1 MYMKNYKM
9 SYSYR
14 YHIHSF
20 LWHPFFGL
28 CFTHCNYVRSDDV
41 RNFKGEAHSVSTIV
55 SDNSG
60 IKGSSSHKRYAT
72 ASIPP
77 RWENSSAIR

>member
-60 IKGSSSHKRYAT
+60 IQGKLVSQVLCDCFNPSVLGK
-72 ASIPP
+72 
-77 RWENSSAIR
+77 